1 MTLCSFSHSG
11 GVLCGVGKD
20 RHGKSQVVVWNTSR
34 VTHSGE
40 VCVLARA
47 HTDVSI
53 ERMRVAG
60 FDDSRYINNYY
71 LLGSIIFQ
79 FNIKEMDNCKS
90 NYIVYNLL
98 RQ

>member
-1 MTLCSFSHSG
+1 MHSFSHSG

-47 HTDVSI
+47 HTDVST

-60 FDDSRYINNYY
+60 FDDSRYPY
-71 LLGSIIFQ
+71 FT
-79 FNIKEMDNCKS
+79 
-90 NYIVYNLL
+90 NLL
-98 RQ
+98 TGRSQIIYFNVIVCWFLIASIY

>member
-20 RHGKSQVVVWNTSR
+20 RHGKTQVVVWNTSR

-53 ERMRVAG
+53 EQMRVAG
-60 FDDSRYINNYY
+60 FDDSRYNNY
-71 LLGSIIFQ
+71 LLGSIIIQ
-79 FNIKEMDNCKS
+79 LNIKEMDNYKS
-90 NYIVYNLL
+90 SYIVYNLL

>member
-1 MTLCSFSHSG
+1 MCSFSHSG

-34 VTHSGE
+34 ITHSGE

-60 FDDSRYINNYY
+60 FDDSRYLN
-71 LLGSIIFQ
+71 
-79 FNIKEMDNCKS
+79 
-90 NYIVYNLL
+90 
-98 RQ
+98 